1 MVLKEHAFM
10 YIGNNHFVII
20 GWNERVKNFLFC
32 FGESLSLTKM
42 VLIDSTLEETHLL
55 PDQIYFI
62 KGDPQDLETLV
73 KANIQQAEKVLITA
87 DPDQTEEHA
96 DINSILSLIACKG
109 IKPSIYSVVEILTSK
124 QIVNAR
130 HAGADQIIHRS
141 LPISHLM
148 YDKLFSKEMLN

>member
-32 FGESLSLTKM
+32 FGEPLSLTKM

-62 KGDPQDLETLV
+62 KGDPQDPETLV

>member
-1 MVLKEHAFM
+1 M

-62 KGDPQDLETLV
+62 KGDPQDPETLV

-96 DINSILSLIACKG
+96 DINSILSLIAFKG
-109 IKPSIYSVVEILTSK
+109 MNPSIYSVVEILTSK

>member
-1 MVLKEHAFM
+1 M

-20 GWNERVKNFLFC
+20 GWNERVKNLLSC
-32 FGESLSLTKM
+32 FGEFLSLTKM

-55 PDQIYFI
+55 PDHLYFI
-62 KGDPQDLETLV
+62 KGDPQDPETLV

-87 DPDQTEEHA
+87 DPDQKEEHA

-109 IKPSIYSVVEILTSK
+109 MKPSIYSVVEILTSK

-148 YDKLFSKEMLN
+148 YDKLFSKEILN

>member
-1 MVLKEHAFM
+1 M

-20 GWNERVKNFLFC
+20 GWNERVKNLLSC

-42 VLIDSTLEETHLL
+42 ALIDSTLEETHLL
-55 PDQIYFI
+55 PDHLYFI
-62 KGDPQDLETLV
+62 KGDAQDPETLV

-87 DPDQTEEHA
+87 DPDQKEEHA

-109 IKPSIYSVVEILTSK
+109 MKPSIYSVVEILTSK

-148 YDKLFSKEMLN
+148 YDKLFSKEILN

>member
-10 YIGNNHFVII
+10 YIGNNHLVII

-62 KGDPQDLETLV
+62 KGDPQDPETLV

-109 IKPSIYSVVEILTSK
+109 INPSIYSVVEILTSK

-141 LPISHLM
+141 LPISHVM

>member
-1 MVLKEHAFM
+1 M

-32 FGESLSLTKM
+32 FGESFSLTKM

-55 PDQIYFI
+55 PDHLYFI
-62 KGDPQDLETLV
+62 KGDPQDPETLV
-73 KANIQQAEKVLITA
+73 KANIQQAQKVLIIA

-109 IKPSIYSVVEILTSK
+109 MKPSIYSVVEILTSK

-148 YDKLFSKEMLN
+148 YDKLFSKEILN

>member
-1 MVLKEHAFM
+1 M

-32 FGESLSLTKM
+32 FGESFSLTKM

-55 PDQIYFI
+55 PDHLYFI
-62 KGDPQDLETLV
+62 KGDPQDPETLV
-73 KANIQQAEKVLITA
+73 KANIQQAQKVLITA

-109 IKPSIYSVVEILTSK
+109 MKPSIYSVVEILTSK

-148 YDKLFSKEMLN
+148 YDKLFSKEILN

>member
-20 GWNERVKNFLFC
+20 GWNERVKNLLSC
-32 FGESLSLTKM
+32 FGESLSLTKI

-55 PDQIYFI
+55 PDHIYFI
-62 KGDPQDLETLV
+62 KGDPKDLETLV
-73 KANIQQAEKVLITA
+73 KANIQHAKKILITA

-109 IKPSIYSVVEILTSK
+109 IKPSIYSIVEILTSK
-124 QIVNAR
+124 HSINAK
-130 HAGADQIIHRS
+130 HAGADYIIYRS
-141 LPISHLM
+141 LPISNRM

>member
-1 MVLKEHAFM
+1 
-10 YIGNNHFVII
+10 
-20 GWNERVKNFLFC
+20 
-32 FGESLSLTKM
+32 M